1 MSLTTFGDA
10 ARFATFGQEATRLK
24 TDLQRLGTELGSGRK
39 ADLGTA
45 MDGDFSALAGI
56 RRDLR
61 LNAAFARGLEEAGL
75 LAEGRQNALERLGA
89 EVDGVGPALLAAAG
103 IGQSSELD
111 IHLADAK
118 AGFSQGI
125 AALNTR
131 VAGQFL
137 FSGDTPDTPPLADAE
152 TILAQLRPI
161 VSGAPDAASAIAD
174 VDAWFQDP
182 GGGFETVAWQGG
194 AQDAAPVYLGE
205 GRRIDAGATALDPTV
220 RTTLAGLAM
229 AALASEG
236 SLPPAADAKKDM
248 ASAAA
253 ERMMT
258 GERDLVQLRARIG
271 AAEGRIEA
279 ARVQTEATRTALELE
294 ETRITAADPYAT
306 ATDIESVNRQ
316 LESLYLV
323 TARISQLSL
332 TDYLR

>member
-1 MSLTTFGDA
+1 
-10 ARFATFGQEATRLK
+10 
-24 TDLQRLGTELGSGRK
+24 
-39 ADLGTA
+39 
-45 MDGDFSALAGI
+45 
-56 RRDLR
+56 
-61 LNAAFARGLEEAGL
+61 
-75 LAEGRQNALERLGA
+75 
-89 EVDGVGPALLAAAG
+89 
-103 IGQSSELD
+103 
-111 IHLADAK
+111 
-118 AGFSQGI
+118 
-125 AALNTR
+125 
-131 VAGQFL
+131 
-137 FSGDTPDTPPLADAE
+137 
-152 TILAQLRPI
+152 
-161 VSGAPDAASAIAD
+161 
-174 VDAWFQDP
+174 
-182 GGGFETVAWQGG
+182 
-194 AQDAAPVYLGE
+194 
-205 GRRIDAGATALDPTV
+205 
-220 RTTLAGLAM
+220 M

-258 GERDLVQLRARIG
+258 GERGLVELRARIG